1 VRWRQAHQEA
11 IIAAADAHDE
21 LDIDAFAR
29 IDVFAAMAH
38 QRLKVI
44 FKPLAGC
51 AALYLPSVLG
61 SRPGALINS
70 HHPLAL
76 QRYSGAHEF
85 GHHRFDHGAQVDNE
99 VELRLSRRA
108 LPPHEMLAEAFAA
121 WFLMPP
127 ERADVAL
134 ETLGIERPQSP
145 ADVYALALRFG
156 TSYTAT
162 CVHLPSL
169 KRADVADAHD
179 WAKVALKKVKQS
191 LRPTPPLGGWAND
204 VWALNERDSDEPL
217 VVRAGDRL
225 IVGLPGAWSIEQL
238 PRGATESDE
247 PAADLLAAAASPTV
261 VDLGVDM
268 DAGPARIVLSQGTT
282 KVSYELVVERP
293 REGLYVP
300 PLMRAATT

>member
-38 QRLKVI
+38 ERLKLI

-51 AALYLPSVLG
+51 AALYLPSVLD

-70 HHPLAL
+70 QHPLAL

-85 GHHRFDHGAQVDNE
+85 GHHRFEHGAQIDKD
-99 VELRLSRRA
+99 VELRLSGRT

-127 ERADVAL
+127 ERVDVVL
-134 ETLGIERPQSP
+134 ETLGIERPDSP
-145 ADVYALALRFG
+145 AAVYALALRFG

-169 KRADVADAHD
+169 KRAAEDDAQA
-179 WAKVALKKVKQS
+179 WGKVALKKVKQS
-191 LRPTPPLGGWAND
+191 LTSTPPPGGWAND
-204 VWALNERDSDEPL
+204 VWTLNERDADEPL
-217 VVRAGDRL
+217 VVRVGDRL
-225 IVGLPGAWSIEQL
+225 IVDLPGRWSLEQL
-238 PRGATESDE
+238 ARGGTESDE
-247 PAADLLAAAASPTV
+247 PPADLLSAAASPTV
-261 VDLGVDM
+261 VDLGTDM
-268 DAGPARIVLSQGTT
+268 DAGPARIVLGQGTST
-282 KVSYELVVERP
+282 VAYELVVERP

-300 PLMRAATT
+300 PVARAAAT